1 MQKNSK
7 IETPSSPESS
17 SSDTFTSI
25 PEKTSLKVYLN
36 NVMLDL
42 PYNSVYLEGNIA
54 KVDTIST
61 ACSIFPEIENLSD
74 ITEIEGTP
82 LRLWASFYGYS
93 YYQEGV
99 RIYLNNDGQKPI
111 KVILENT
118 VLNFSDQQPVFVS
131 NRVLVPV
138 RAIAEALGC
147 QISYENTQITITNSE
162 YTIIF
167 WIDTNTYTIN
177 GVEKITDVPPCLVN
191 NRSMIPVRVIAEIFN
206 YNVDFTNTGDIASV
220 TLNK

>member
-61 ACSIFPEIENLSD
+61 ACSIF
-74 ITEIEGTP
+74 P

-206 YNVDFTNTGDIASV
+206 YNVEFTNTGDIASV